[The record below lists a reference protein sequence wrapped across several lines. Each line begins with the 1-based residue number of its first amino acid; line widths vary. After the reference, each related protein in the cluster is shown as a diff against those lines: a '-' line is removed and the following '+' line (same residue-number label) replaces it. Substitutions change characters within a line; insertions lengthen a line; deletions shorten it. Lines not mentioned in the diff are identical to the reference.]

1 MLQKAVRGRPFHDEP
16 QFHSQQSSGQAAL
29 SGANGGIMAMTIR
42 IGTNGAG
49 GFALRVA
56 ALLALAPILLPTPA
70 LAQHNP
76 CEPGYND
83 PIPSCE
89 LQPQIPVPFS
99 SWQTSGWAF
108 YCTGDHPYF
117 YGMQEGYYDAFS
129 WDNKCFSVIENEFDD
144 GVNKLDVTMTNWCF
158 KKEDITLTLA
168 CSSTPP
174 PGIAPC
180 TLTGGAV
187 KDPGCPQSDVTNYC
201 SSSNPPVCVQTY
213 VETCSNN
220 VTYFCT
226 LDVAFSYCLQCVPN
240 SLSRPAKRASLSASS
255 LLKRFTAPAPR
266 PPVAATPVQPGEAR
280 RD

>member
-1 MLQKAVRGRPFHDEP
+1 
-16 QFHSQQSSGQAAL
+16 
-29 SGANGGIMAMTIR
+29 MTIR
-42 IGTNGAG
+42 IDTKAAA
-49 GFALRVA
+49 GFALRLA
-56 ALLALAPILLPTPA
+56 ALLGFALMLLSSPA
-70 LAQHNP
+70 RAQHTP

-89 LQPQIPVPFS
+89 LQPQIPIPFTG
-99 SWQTSGWAF
+99 WQTSGWAF

-129 WDNKCFSVIENEFDD
+129 WDNKCFSVTENEFDD
-144 GVNKLDVTMTNWCF
+144 GVNKLDVTITNWCL
-158 KKEDITLTLA
+158 KKEDLTLTLA

-187 KDPGCPQSDVTNYC
+187 KDPGCPQSDVNNYC

-240 SLSRPAKRASLSASS
+240 SLSQPAKHASLPGSS
-255 LLKRFTAPAPR
+255 RWKKLIAPTGR
-266 PPVAATPVQPGEAR
+266 PPAAYSPIQAGAAQRE
-280 RD
+280 

>member
-1 MLQKAVRGRPFHDEP
+1 
-16 QFHSQQSSGQAAL
+16 
-29 SGANGGIMAMTIR
+29 MTIR
-42 IGTNGAG
+42 IDATGAQRR
-49 GFALRVA
+49 ALYVA
-56 ALLALAPILLPTPA
+56 VLFVLAQMLLPTPA
-70 LAQHNP
+70 LAQRNP
-76 CEPGYND
+76 CEPGDNG

-89 LQPQIPVPFS
+89 LQPQIPITFT

-117 YGMQEGYYDAFS
+117 YGMQEGYYNAFS
-129 WDNKCFSVIENEFDD
+129 WDNKCFSVIENEFED

-158 KKEDITLTLA
+158 KKESITFTLA

-180 TLTGGAV
+180 TVTGGAV
-187 KDPGCPQSDVTNYC
+187 KDPGCPQSDVNNYC

-226 LDVAFSYCLQCVPN
+226 DDVVFSYCLQCVPN
-240 SLSRPAKRASLSASS
+240 SLSRPAKRASLPAS
-255 LLKRFTAPAPR
+255 LLLKTLLAPSRRAPVLAS
-266 PPVAATPVQPGEAR
+266 PVHAGAAR
-280 RD
+280 RE